1 MKKANVAIALAMAI
15 ELVFVITGSLVSVS
29 PLFAQTNETN
39 GALTYD
45 NISSSGNTAA
55 TTTTTKTP
63 NNNNNTFSA
72 TGSISSLIYL
82 TGKKNSN
89 SPADID
95 PLKLTA
101 EKKFSLS
108 GNWSLSVN
116 EGKVTNFAT
125 KFSNVLNDGTLWH
138 THELTN
144 WKAINNTIV
153 RLTPD
158 KSALIAGTVDI
169 KLNGTDI
176 WNNIKTNILITK
188 GKVIAI
194 TLDNEAMANHFYGQP
209 IYGVVRSIKD
219 ARGNEMLNTQ
229 QLQAMQRLH

>member
-39 GALTYD
+39 GAPTYD
-45 NISSSGNTAA
+45 NISSTGNTAA
-55 TTTTTKTP
+55 TTTTKTP
-63 NNNNNTFSA
+63 NNNTFSA

-82 TGKKNSN
+82 TGKKTSN

-108 GNWSLSVN
+108 GNWSLRVN

-144 WKAINNTIV
+144 WKAINNTIL

-158 KSALIAGTVDI
+158 KSALMVGTVDI

-176 WNNIKTNILITK
+176 WNDIKTNILITK
-188 GKVIAI
+188 GKVITI
-194 TLDNEAMANHFYGQP
+194 ILDNEAMANHFYGQP

-229 QLQAMQRLH
+229 QLQAMQQLH

>member
-39 GALTYD
+39 RAPTYD
-45 NISSSGNTAA
+45 NITSSGNTVA
-55 TTTTTKTP
+55 TTTTKTP
-63 NNNNNTFSA
+63 NNNNTFSA

-82 TGKKNSN
+82 TGKKTSN

-176 WNNIKTNILITK
+176 WNDKKTNILITK

-194 TLDNEAMANHFYGQP
+194 ALDNEAMANHFYGQP

>member
-15 ELVFVITGSLVSVS
+15 ELVFVITGSPVSVS

-39 GALTYD
+39 RAPTYD
-45 NISSSGNTAA
+45 NINSSG
-55 TTTTTKTP
+55 
-63 NNNNNTFSA
+63 NNNNTFSA

-82 TGKKNSN
+82 TGKKTSN
-89 SPADID
+89 SLADID

-176 WNNIKTNILITK
+176 WNDIKTNILITK

-194 TLDNEAMANHFYGQP
+194 ALDNEAMANHFYGQP

-229 QLQAMQRLH
+229 QLQAMQQLH

>member
-63 NNNNNTFSA
+63 NNNNTFSA

-82 TGKKNSN
+82 TGKKTSN

-116 EGKVTNFAT
+116 EGKVTSFAT

>member
-1 MKKANVAIALAMAI
+1 MKRTHLAIALAMAI
-15 ELVFVITGSLVSVS
+15 GLVFVATGSSLVSIF
-29 PLFAQTNETN
+29 PLFAQTNETTR
-39 GALTYD
+39 AATY
-45 NISSSGNTAA
+45 NNNNNNTSTSGNMAAVAA

-63 NNNNNTFSA
+63 NNNTFSA
-72 TGSISSLIYL
+72 TGVISSLIYL
-82 TGKKNSN
+82 TGKKTNT
-89 SPADID
+89 PADID

-144 WKAINNTIV
+144 WKAANNTTV

-158 KSALIAGTVDI
+158 KSALMAGTVAV

-176 WNNIKTNILITK
+176 WNGIKTNILITS

-194 TLDNEAMANHFYGQP
+194 ILDNEAMANHFQGQP
-209 IYGVVRSIKD
+209 IYGVVQSIKD
-219 ARGNEMLNTQ
+219 AHGNEMLKKIQ
-229 QLQAMQRLH
+229 

>member
-39 GALTYD
+39 EALTYD

-55 TTTTTKTP
+55 TTTTTTKTP
-63 NNNNNTFSA
+63 NNNNTFSA

-82 TGKKNSN
+82 TGKKTSN

-194 TLDNEAMANHFYGQP
+194 ILDNEAMANHFYGQP

>member
-1 MKKANVAIALAMAI
+1 MKRINVAIALAMGI
-15 ELVFVITGSLVSVS
+15 GLVFVITGSLVSLF
-29 PLFAQTNETN
+29 PLFAQTNETT
-39 GALTYD
+39 GAATY
-45 NISSSGNTAA
+45 NNSSSSGNTMA
-55 TTTTTKTP
+55 TTKTKTP
-63 NNNNNTFSA
+63 NNNTFSA
-72 TGSISSLIYL
+72 TGAISSLIYL
-82 TGKKNSN
+82 NGKKTSN
-89 SPADID
+89 TPADID

-101 EKKFSLS
+101 EKKFSIS

-144 WKAINNTIV
+144 WKAINNTTV

-158 KSALIAGTVDI
+158 KSALIAGTVDV

-176 WNNIKTNILITK
+176 WDSIKTNILITK

-194 TLDNEAMANHFYGQP
+194 ILDNDAMANHFYGQP

-219 ARGNEMLNTQ
+219 SHGNEMLNAQ
-229 QLQAMQRLH
+229 QLQAMQQLH

>member
-1 MKKANVAIALAMAI
+1 MKKANVAIALAVAI
-15 ELVFVITGSLVSVS
+15 ELVFVITGSPVSVS

-39 GALTYD
+39 GAPTYD
-45 NISSSGNTAA
+45 NISSTGNTAA

-63 NNNNNTFSA
+63 NNNTFSA

-82 TGKKNSN
+82 IGKKTSN

-144 WKAINNTIV
+144 WKAINNTIL

-158 KSALIAGTVDI
+158 KSALMVGTVDI

-176 WNNIKTNILITK
+176 WNDIKTNILITK

-194 TLDNEAMANHFYGQP
+194 ILDNQAMANHFYGQP

-219 ARGNEMLNTQ
+219 ARGNEMLSTQ
-229 QLQAMQRLH
+229 QLQAMQQLH

>member
-29 PLFAQTNETN
+29 PLFAQTTETT
-39 GALTYD
+39 GAPTYN
-45 NISSSGNTAA
+45 NISSSGNAA
-55 TTTTTKTP
+55 ATTTTKTP
-63 NNNNNTFSA
+63 NNNTFSA
-72 TGSISSLIYL
+72 TGAISSLIYL
-82 TGKKNSN
+82 TGKKTSN
-89 SPADID
+89 TPADID

-108 GNWSLSVN
+108 GNWSLTVN

-158 KSALIAGTVDI
+158 KSALIAGNVDV

-176 WNNIKTNILITK
+176 WNGIKTNILITK
-188 GKVIAI
+188 GKIIAI
-194 TLDNEAMANHFYGQP
+194 ILDNEAMANHFYGQP
-209 IYGVVRSIKD
+209 IYGVVRSIRD
-219 ARGNEMLNTQ
+219 AHGNEMLNTQ
-229 QLQAMQRLH
+229 QLQAMQQLD

>member
-1 MKKANVAIALAMAI
+1 MKKANVAIALAMAM

-39 GALTYD
+39 GAPTYD
-45 NISSSGNTAA
+45 NISSTGNTAA

-63 NNNNNTFSA
+63 NNNTFSA

-82 TGKKNSN
+82 IGKKTSN

-95 PLKLTA
+95 PLKLSA

-144 WKAINNTIV
+144 WKAINNTIL

-158 KSALIAGTVDI
+158 KSALMVGTVDI

-176 WNNIKTNILITK
+176 WNDIKTNILITK

-194 TLDNEAMANHFYGQP
+194 ILDNEAMANHFYGQP

-219 ARGNEMLNTQ
+219 ARGNEMLSTQ
-229 QLQAMQRLH
+229 QLQAMQQLH

>member
-29 PLFAQTNETN
+29 PLFAQTNEIT
-39 GALTYD
+39 GAPTY
-45 NISSSGNTAA
+45 NNKSSSGNAA

-63 NNNNNTFSA
+63 NNNTFSA
-72 TGSISSLIYL
+72 TGAISSLIYL
-82 TGKKNSN
+82 TGKKTSN
-89 SPADID
+89 NPADID

-108 GNWSLSVN
+108 GNWSLNVN

-125 KFSNVLNDGTLWH
+125 KFSNVLNDGALWH

-158 KSALIAGTVDI
+158 KSALIAGTVDV

-176 WNNIKTNILITK
+176 WNGIKTNILITK

-194 TLDNEAMANHFYGQP
+194 ILDNEAMANHFYGQP
-209 IYGVVRSIKD
+209 IYGVVRSIID

-229 QLQAMQRLH
+229 QLQATQQLH

>member
-1 MKKANVAIALAMAI
+1 MKKANVAIALAMAM

-39 GALTYD
+39 GAPTYD
-45 NISSSGNTAA
+45 NISSTGNTAA
-55 TTTTTKTP
+55 TTTTKTP
-63 NNNNNTFSA
+63 NNNTFSA

-82 TGKKNSN
+82 IGKKTSN

-144 WKAINNTIV
+144 WKAINNTIL

-158 KSALIAGTVDI
+158 KSALMVGTVDI

-176 WNNIKTNILITK
+176 WNDIKTNILITK

-194 TLDNEAMANHFYGQP
+194 ILDNEAMANHFYGQP

-219 ARGNEMLNTQ
+219 ARGNEMLSTQ
-229 QLQAMQRLH
+229 QLQAMQQLH

>member
-15 ELVFVITGSLVSVS
+15 ELVFVITGSPVSVS
-29 PLFAQTNETN
+29 PLFAQTNETT
-39 GALTYD
+39 GAPTYN
-45 NISSSGNTAA
+45 NISSSGNAA
-55 TTTTTKTP
+55 TTTTTKAP
-63 NNNNNTFSA
+63 NNNTFSA
-72 TGSISSLIYL
+72 TGAISSLIYL
-82 TGKKNSN
+82 TGKKTSN
-89 SPADID
+89 TPADID

-108 GNWSLSVN
+108 GNWSLNVN
-116 EGKVTNFAT
+116 EGKVKNFAT
-125 KFSNVLNDGTLWH
+125 KFNNVLNDGTLWH

-158 KSALIAGTVDI
+158 KSALIAGTVDV

-176 WNNIKTNILITK
+176 WNGIKTNILITK

-194 TLDNEAMANHFYGQP
+194 ILDNEAMANHFYGQP
-209 IYGVVRSIKD
+209 IYGVVRSIRD

-229 QLQAMQRLH
+229 QLQATQQLH

>member
-55 TTTTTKTP
+55 TTTTKTP